1 MIKSRLIKNT
11 NYYQF
16 VLDWLKKCSVG
27 LNGMKQAP
35 IWEINE
41 QDKQALRDVKWLGR
55 NQVINVTPNLSYF
68 LDGAHTIESIQL
80 CSKWY
85 QNICSKSQL

>member
-1 MIKSRLIKNT
+1 MIKIRYVN
-11 NYYQF
+11 NYLEF
-16 VLDWLKKCSVG
+16 VLDWLKECKIG

-35 IWEINE
+35 IWEINK

-55 NQVINVTPNLSYF
+55 NQVLNITPNLSFF

-85 QNICSKSQL
+85 QNVCPKSQL

>member
-1 MIKSRLIKNT
+1 
-11 NYYQF
+11 
-16 VLDWLKKCSVG
+16 
-27 LNGMKQAP
+27 MKQAP
-35 IWEINE
+35 IWEINK
-41 QDKQALRDVKWLGR
+41 QDKQALRNVKWLGR

-85 QNICSKSQL
+85 QNVCPKSQL

>member
-1 MIKSRLIKNT
+1 VIKIRYVKN
-11 NYYQF
+11 YLEF
-16 VLDWLKKCSVG
+16 VLDWLKECKIG
-27 LNGMKQAP
+27 LSGMKQAP
-35 IWEINE
+35 IWEINK

-55 NQVINVTPNLSYF
+55 NQVLNITPNLSFF

-85 QNICSKSQL
+85 QNVCSKSQL